1 MSKLRLLD
9 LFSGIGGASLG
20 LHRTGGFRTVAFCEI
35 EPFPRKVLKK
45 NFPGIPI
52 FKDVRE
58 LHAEDLPEPVDVIW
72 GSYPCQPFSVA
83 GKQRGEDDDRHL
95 WPEVIR
101 LVRECKP
108 ELVLCEN
115 VAGHIQLGLDTV
127 LSDLESEGYTTETFI
142 IPACAVNAIHRRD
155 RLWIMAY
162 SRDSGRGNS
171 EQRDTRKNGEG
182 RKEGFRAYNADE
194 APGSSTPHRAMAA
207 TKHNGEPTLQ
217 EPRGEGQAI
226 YHNTGGENKAGELAG
241 VCVSSDVAD
250 TDSLRAQGVKERKR
264 HEGVWKEP
272 INKQL
277 AGLCRTYLDKSRQ
290 PQAKRGICQG
300 DDGLSGG
307 MVRRL
312 EEPTEQPVILKGD
325 CLKDNA
331 AMLKAYGNTVI
342 PQIVEM
348 LGYAVLAQLTP
359 TTPH

>member
-155 RLWIMAY
+155 RVWIMAY
-162 SRDSGRGNS
+162 S
-171 EQRDTRKNGEG
+171 K
-182 RKEGFRAYNADE
+182 
-194 APGSSTPHRAMAA
+194 
-207 TKHNGEPTLQ
+207 
-217 EPRGEGQAI
+217 
-226 YHNTGGENKAGELAG
+226 
-241 VCVSSDVAD
+241 
-250 TDSLRAQGVKERKR
+250 RKR
-264 HEGVWKEP
+264 SQRRMQDKGISGSKRETHAKPSHRVVDSWGEMARLVG
-272 INKQL
+272 
-277 AGLCRTYLDKSRQ
+277 GLRS
-290 PQAKRGICQG
+290 
-300 DDGLSGG
+300 DDGLSVG
-307 MVRRL
+307 MVRS
-312 EEPTEQPVILKGD
+312 E
-325 CLKDNA
+325 C
-331 AMLKAYGNTVI
+331 KAYGNTVI